1 MRLQRRCVEKVRLL
15 VKSHEYMDPWVRAEP
30 PNNSIV
36 NDGPVHDAAGS
47 TDRRECKGGLIDLV
61 TLATEI
67 HWGVCK
73 RATITALLKCQTALG
88 GVLPKRPSA
97 LAGIW
102 CWRP

>member
-1 MRLQRRCVEKVRLL
+1 
-15 VKSHEYMDPWVRAEP
+15 MDPWVRTEP

-36 NDGPVHDAAGS
+36 NDSPVHDVAGS

-67 HWGVCK
+67 HRGMGK
-73 RATITALLKCQTALG
+73 RATIIALLKCQTALG

-102 CWRP
+102 SWPP